1 MKGAN
6 VRTILVGGDSLF
18 REGLKRLLVDTPV
31 SVIGEADGADGAAT
45 GADEVPELAI
55 LLEFADEDALGEAIE
70 ALRRDHAGIRVVV
83 VAGAADS
90 GRFARALAAGVDG
103 YLLRDISKAA
113 LVQSIGLVMLGENI
127 LPTRLTAD
135 MMAGRGLPQ
144 GGAVVTPPVPA
155 KLTDREKNI
164 LRCLVEGHQNKVIA
178 KQLAVTEATVKVQV
192 RRLLSKIGAA
202 NRTQAAIWAIKQVE
216 DGGFDGFDAD
226 DESTD
231 PTEPLGAPA
240 LAN

>member
-1 MKGAN
+1 MKSAS

-31 SVIGEADGADGAAT
+31 GVVGEMDRPVVPAAEA
-45 GADEVPELAI
+45 GPAPELAI
-55 LLEFADEDALGEAIE
+55 MLEFPDEEELADAIDALRHG
-70 ALRRDHAGIRVVV
+70 HPGIRIVV
-83 VAGAADS
+83 VAGAADA

-135 MMAGRGLPQ
+135 MMAGRGAAAS
-144 GGAVVTPPVPA
+144 GALGVAPAPA
-155 KLTDREKNI
+155 KLTEREKNI

-178 KQLAVTEATVKVQV
+178 KQLSVTEATVKVQV

-216 DGGFDGFDAD
+216 DGHFDGLDTGAD
-226 DESTD
+226 RPDGD
-231 PTEPLGAPA
+231 GVLGEAA